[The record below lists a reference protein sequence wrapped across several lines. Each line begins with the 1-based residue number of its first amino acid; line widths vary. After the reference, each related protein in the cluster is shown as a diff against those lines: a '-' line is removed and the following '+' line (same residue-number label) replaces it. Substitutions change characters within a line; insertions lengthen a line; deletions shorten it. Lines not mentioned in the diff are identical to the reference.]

1 MVVIKTKVLHFKI
14 ENTPMK
20 DKWKEKVQTSSQIPF
35 CGQTRAFRHKI
46 VFPGIQPYLPSEI
59 YSLLFSPTL
68 QHYHISER
76 FQRATK
82 RGKFSRAA
90 WEFEVVLNSRQ

>member
-1 MVVIKTKVLHFKI
+1 
-14 ENTPMK
+14 MK

-35 CGQTRAFRHKI
+35 CGQTRAFRHEI

-59 YSLLFSPTL
+59 YSLLFSPIL

-76 FQRATK
+76 FQRQLSAVN
-82 RGKFSRAA
+82 SC
-90 WEFEVVLNSRQ
+90 VLHGNLRLC